1 MTFLYVKLNILIH
14 SWPIIGLQNAFFCF
28 KDAIVTSEDVA
39 VSVAEDVRDDVGRS
53 HDDDTFLRR
62 VFKTSP
68 KDAIFNERLEGQ
80 LKDQISKSRFKRQL
94 FGQ

>member
-1 MTFLYVKLNILIH
+1 M
-14 SWPIIGLQNAFFCF
+14 
-28 KDAIVTSEDVA
+28 TSEDVA